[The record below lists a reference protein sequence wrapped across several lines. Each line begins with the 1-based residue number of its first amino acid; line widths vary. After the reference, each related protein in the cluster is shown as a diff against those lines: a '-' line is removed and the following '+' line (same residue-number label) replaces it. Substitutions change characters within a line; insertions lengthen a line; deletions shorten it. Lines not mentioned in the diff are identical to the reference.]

1 MLRISQD
8 FGFPNAIVREWQVPI
23 GIEQTK
29 GESAGGPQTIM
40 PGTLFADPI
49 VGKTSACRI
58 SIYHKILVYLCVKHF
73 SDLIIV
79 VHLKT

>member
-8 FGFPNAIVREWQVPI
+8 FGFPNAIVREWQVPT
-23 GIEQTK
+23 GIEQTM

-49 VGKTSACRI
+49 VGKTSAVY
-58 SIYHKILVYLCVKHF
+58 IYHKILVYLCVKHF